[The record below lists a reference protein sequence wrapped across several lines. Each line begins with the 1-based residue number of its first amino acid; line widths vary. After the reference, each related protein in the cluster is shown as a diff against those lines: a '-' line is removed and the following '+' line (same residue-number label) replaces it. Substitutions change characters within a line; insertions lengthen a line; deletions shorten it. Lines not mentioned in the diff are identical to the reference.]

1 MILALDQSSQKTGYC
16 VGVAGEDKP
25 RVFSLGIWKFKG
37 HWADRLDSL
46 EDFLAAFLKH
56 PCPYKVLAY
65 EVPTKG
71 RGPRTNFV
79 TTKRL
84 GAAEYVVV
92 KMGRWQGSVRVLGF
106 DTSTV
111 NHSGYGKRNM
121 EASAAMAGR
130 PVTLDEADA
139 IAVYALAWDVFNKK
153 PRGHKF
159 TEHTK

>member
-1 MILALDQSSQKTGYC
+1 MG
-16 VGVAGEDKP
+16 
-25 RVFSLGIWKFKG
+25 
-37 HWADRLDSL
+37 
-46 EDFLAAFLKH
+46 FLTY
-56 PCPYKVLAY
+56 PSPYMVLAY

-71 RGPRTNFV
+71 RGPRANFV

-84 GAAEYVVV
+84 GAAEYVVINA
-92 KMGRWQGSVRVLGF
+92 GRWYPPVRVLGF

-111 NHSGYGKRNM
+111 SHSGYGKHNM

-139 IAVYALAWDVFNKK
+139 IAVYTLAWDVLNNAWE
-153 PRGHKF
+153 HKF